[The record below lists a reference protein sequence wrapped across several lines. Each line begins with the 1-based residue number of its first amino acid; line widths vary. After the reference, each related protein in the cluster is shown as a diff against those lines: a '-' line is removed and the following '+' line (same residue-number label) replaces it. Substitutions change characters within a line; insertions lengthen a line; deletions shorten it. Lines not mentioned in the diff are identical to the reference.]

1 MQPISQK
8 ICKYNV
14 FSPKICK
21 YVVFSPEIRKYGI
34 FVAKICKNALI
45 DSFEGFAVVIDNS
58 ASYAGLP
65 VEDTCRAVD
74 IISSQTAGEAG
85 PVVGPVL
92 LHPGL
97 VLLLGEVAGVEDAGE
112 PVESHN
118 GEAQMGI
125 FDSAHQVEADQLA
138 LEHKITVQRIARTLH
153 ICNITRIV
161 MAMVNSTPAR

>member
-58 ASYAGLP
+58 ASYAGLVP
-65 VEDTCRAVD
+65 RNLDSRRHRGPRLAAQGT
-74 IISSQTAGEAG
+74 SSRG
-85 PVVGPVL
+85 PLWLYHTPL
-92 LHPGL
+92 L
-97 VLLLGEVAGVEDAGE
+97 
-112 PVESHN
+112 S
-118 GEAQMGI
+118 
-125 FDSAHQVEADQLA
+125 
-138 LEHKITVQRIARTLH
+138 KI
-153 ICNITRIV
+153 
-161 MAMVNSTPAR
+161 

>member
-58 ASYAGLP
+58 ASYAGLTYTYICI
-65 VEDTCRAVD
+65 VKCTHTHTESVHVHCVHIHVLACYVALCYALC
-74 IISSQTAGEAG
+74 SVHMQLVAAG
-85 PVVGPVL
+85 PQTQLQIIPLFPL
-92 LHPGL
+92 LHISTIIP
-97 VLLLGEVAGVEDAGE
+97 
-112 PVESHN
+112 PVVSR
-118 GEAQMGI
+118 
-125 FDSAHQVEADQLA
+125 AHQLQ
-138 LEHKITVQRIARTLH
+138 KCTS
-153 ICNITRIV
+153 CG
-161 MAMVNSTPAR
+161 

>member
-58 ASYAGLP
+58 ASYAGL
-65 VEDTCRAVD
+65 VRIFQVSFRYFE
-74 IISSQTAGEAG
+74 
-85 PVVGPVL
+85 VL
-92 LHPGL
+92 
-97 VLLLGEVAGVEDAGE
+97 
-112 PVESHN
+112 
-118 GEAQMGI
+118 
-125 FDSAHQVEADQLA
+125 
-138 LEHKITVQRIARTLH
+138 
-153 ICNITRIV
+153 
-161 MAMVNSTPAR
+161 NSTQLYTN

>member
-58 ASYAGLP
+58 ASYAGLLTTLRQF
-65 VEDTCRAVD
+65 VRYTDFE
-74 IISSQTAGEAG
+74 
-85 PVVGPVL
+85 
-92 LHPGL
+92 L
-97 VLLLGEVAGVEDAGE
+97 V
-112 PVESHN
+112 
-118 GEAQMGI
+118 
-125 FDSAHQVEADQLA
+125 
-138 LEHKITVQRIARTLH
+138 R
-153 ICNITRIV
+153 
-161 MAMVNSTPAR
+161 

>member
-58 ASYAGLP
+58 ASYAGLLYT
-65 VEDTCRAVD
+65 VVYWYTQFTVYCRL
-74 IISSQTAGEAG
+74 TE
-85 PVVGPVL
+85 
-92 LHPGL
+92 
-97 VLLLGEVAGVEDAGE
+97 
-112 PVESHN
+112 
-118 GEAQMGI
+118 
-125 FDSAHQVEADQLA
+125 
-138 LEHKITVQRIARTLH
+138 
-153 ICNITRIV
+153 
-161 MAMVNSTPAR
+161 